1 MPITR
6 PRASPRGPPEFPGAS
21 LRSARMK
28 LDPAVR
34 RGPIAWITPAVTAPT
49 SPNGLPTATTRSPT
63 RKRSESP
70 TSAADRPSASSASA
84 ARSYSG
90 SHASPRASMARPPG
104 STTAAV
110 SLATC
115 AFVTISPLE
124 IQITPDPVPP
134 LDPWTWTVMRLSRSV
149 TAVRSPSIAGG
160 LVSCVSLCPGTSA
173 SPLRPL
179 ADGHTHL
186 CGRARAQNR
195 RRDRRAGA
203 PRSDDGLHVFRGAD
217 GGAVEG
223 DQDVAEQNARLRGG
237 AVGLDVDNE
246 QSDLGRPGEPAP
258 ESLGQA
264 CGLEPQTEEATAD
277 MAFVDQLVSDARHRR
292 DRNGQLELPRQP
304 RGVDPHDTPLHIHE
318 RASGEA
324 GVERQVQPHELIDL
338 PAAPR
343 PPAAPEGAYDAPA
356 HARPVSHRQHDVAH
370 LERARIAE
378 VCEREIG
385 VVDPKYGQIGPR
397 ITR

>member
-1 MPITR
+1 MLSFFFFFFQAEDGIRDLTVTGVQTCALPICPPTIIALMPITR
-6 PRASPRGPPEFPGAS
+6 PRASARGPPEFPGAS

-28 LDPAVR
+28 LEPAVR

-173 SPLRPL
+173 SPRRPL

-195 RRDRRAGA
+195 RRDRPAGA
-203 PRSDDGLHVFRGAD
+203 PRSDDGLHVFGGAD

-223 DQDVAEQNARLRGG
+223 DQDVA
-237 AVGLDVDNE
+237 
-246 QSDLGRPGEPAP
+246 
-258 ESLGQA
+258 
-264 CGLEPQTEEATAD
+264 
-277 MAFVDQLVSDARHRR
+277 
-292 DRNGQLELPRQP
+292 
-304 RGVDPHDTPLHIHE
+304 
-318 RASGEA
+318 
-324 GVERQVQPHELIDL
+324 
-338 PAAPR
+338 
-343 PPAAPEGAYDAPA
+343 
-356 HARPVSHRQHDVAH
+356 
-370 LERARIAE
+370 
-378 VCEREIG
+378 
-385 VVDPKYGQIGPR
+385 
-397 ITR
+397 